1 MKLNRKNENCET
13 QNRKTRQSVA
23 KKGIVCFLA
32 VTLGISSLTAC
43 GDKSDTNTKVVLT
56 TGFSKDE
63 IFRIENMSCTLPEI
77 MVYLTTTQN
86 QYESVYGEQ
95 IWEAD
100 LEGVTLEENV
110 KETVLAK
117 MAQVKTMNLLA
128 EQHQVTLSEEETEK
142 AKSAA
147 EAYYNNLNETE
158 ISQMGITEETI
169 ENLYSEYALADKVYE
184 YIIKDINPEIS
195 DDEARTI
202 TVEHILI
209 KTYTLNGAGEKVEYT
224 ESAKQEAYQKAQEV
238 LQLAQSGEQDFSS
251 LIGTYSEDDN
261 TTYSFGKG
269 TMDSAFEEAAF
280 NLGTDEISG
289 IVESEYG
296 YHIIKCIST
305 FNKEETDAN
314 KIKIVEQRKEEVFG
328 EEYDEFV
335 SSLTRKLNENLW
347 EKVAF
352 IHDPEVN
359 TKNFFDVYEEYF
371 E

>member
-1 MKLNRKNENCET
+1 MKINNKNKSHKT
-13 QNRKTRQSVA
+13 QNKRTKQSIT
-23 KKGIVCFLA
+23 KKGIVCLLA
-32 VTLGISSLTAC
+32 LTLGISSLTAC

-56 TGFSKDE
+56 TGFGKDE
-63 IFRIENMSCTLPEI
+63 IFRIEDMSCTLPEI

-100 LEGVTLEENV
+100 LEGITLEENV

-128 EQHQVTLSEEETEK
+128 KQQQVTLSDEETEK
-142 AKSAA
+142 AQSAA
-147 EAYYNNLNETE
+147 EAYYNSLNETE

-169 ENLYSEYALADKVYE
+169 VNLYSEYALADKVYE

-238 LQLAQSGEQDFSS
+238 LKLAKSGEQDFSS

-269 TMDSAFEEAAF
+269 TMDPAFEEAAF
-280 NLGTDEISG
+280 NLGTDEISD

-359 TKNFFDVYEEYF
+359 TKNFFDVYDEYF
-371 E
+371 K